1 MPQIAADPPSPPV
14 IACFLGL
21 ECNNFN
27 GLVLICFCFAR
38 ATDASASPTVLP
50 AKRAADGIAAR
61 GRVCGTT
68 EIRISGVDNLSK
80 SPVK

>member
-14 IACFLGL
+14 IACFPAL
-21 ECNNFN
+21 ESNNFN
-27 GLVLICFCFAR
+27 GLVLICFSFAR

-50 AKRAADGIAAR
+50 ANRPADGIAAR
-61 GRVCGTT
+61 DRVCGTT
-68 EIRISGVDNLSK
+68 KDNLGIDNLSN